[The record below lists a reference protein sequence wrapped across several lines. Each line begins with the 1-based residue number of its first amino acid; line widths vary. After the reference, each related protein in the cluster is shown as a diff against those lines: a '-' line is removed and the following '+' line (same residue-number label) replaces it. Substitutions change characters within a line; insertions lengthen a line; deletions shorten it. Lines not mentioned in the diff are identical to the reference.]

1 MLLRPGDAVTD
12 IQKNFIERKTG
23 FYYVRKCFAVEN
35 DKALRILLTDVCFTM
50 WKKVKLEIAKENW
63 WDSASGEGDD
73 KYDDEGD
80 DDEPGQAH

>member
-1 MLLRPGDAVTD
+1 
-12 IQKNFIERKTG
+12 
-23 FYYVRKCFAVEN
+23 
-35 DKALRILLTDVCFTM
+35 M